1 MLSLCNSEQ
10 FYAHFSLTNIFFNRN
25 MYVSSHLH
33 LGGRMR
39 LEHKVAMVTG
49 AAKGLGESI
58 VRRFVS
64 EGATVIAVDMMPLT
78 YELEGVTGYEVDVT
92 NREAVKLFIE
102 NLEGN
107 VDVLVNNA
115 GITRDALLQKMTD
128 DMWDKV
134 IDVNLNGVY
143 NLTKHIGPMMMANG
157 KGSIISI
164 ASIVGEY
171 GNVGQSNYAATKSAL
186 YGLSKTWAKEF
197 SRKGAD
203 VRVNTISPGYIMTD
217 ILKTIPQELLD
228 KFAKKTMLGRLGE
241 PDEIANVA
249 LFLASDEASYVTG
262 HNLSANGG
270 MRL

>member
-1 MLSLCNSEQ
+1 
-10 FYAHFSLTNIFFNRN
+10 
-25 MYVSSHLH
+25 
-33 LGGRMR
+33 MR
-39 LEHKVAMVTG
+39 LNNKVALVTG

-58 VRRFVS
+58 VRRFVE

-78 YELEGVTGYEVDVT
+78 YKLCNVVGYEVDVT
-92 NREAVKLFIE
+92 NREGVKSFIE
-102 NLEGN
+102 ELEKSYTI
-107 VDVLVNNA
+107 DVLVNNA
-115 GITRDALLQKMTD
+115 GITRDALVQKMTD

-143 NLTKHIGPMMMANG
+143 NLTKYIGPMMMANG

-186 YGLSKTWAKEF
+186 YGLTKTWAKEF
-197 SRKGAD
+197 SRKGAAI
-203 VRVNTISPGYIMTD
+203 RVNTISPGYIMTD
-217 ILKTIPQELLD
+217 ILKTVPQELLD
-228 KFAKKTMLGRLGE
+228 KFAKMTMLGRLGE
-241 PDEIANVA
+241 PEEIANTA
-249 LFLASDEASYVTG
+249 LFLASDDASYVTG